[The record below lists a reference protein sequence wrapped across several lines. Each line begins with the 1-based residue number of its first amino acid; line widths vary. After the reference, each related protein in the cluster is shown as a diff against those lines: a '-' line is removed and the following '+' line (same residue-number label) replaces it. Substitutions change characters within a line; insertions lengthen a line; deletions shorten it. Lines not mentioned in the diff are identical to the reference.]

1 MSIRLG
7 ATIIATALLFWP
19 FSSLRA
25 EESAAAGARKT
36 VIPPGNPAPTRYADL
51 FRQAP
56 IGHRQPRPSDLS
68 EPVQA
73 TPIDTELRR
82 LDEEIDRRLIIC
94 RGC

>member
-7 ATIIATALLFWP
+7 ATMVAANLLFWP
-19 FSSLRA
+19 VSSLKA
-25 EESAAAGARKT
+25 GESAGART
-36 VIPPGNPAPTRYADL
+36 TIVSPGDLAPTRFADL

-68 EPVQA
+68 GPLQA
-73 TPIDTELRR
+73 SAIDVELRQI
-82 LDEEIDRRLIIC
+82 DEEIDRKLMIC